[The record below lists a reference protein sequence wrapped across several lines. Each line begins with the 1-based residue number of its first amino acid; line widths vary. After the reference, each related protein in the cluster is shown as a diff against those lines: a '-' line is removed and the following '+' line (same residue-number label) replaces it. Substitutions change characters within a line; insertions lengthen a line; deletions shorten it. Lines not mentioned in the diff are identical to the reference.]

1 MEVKDFIIKKLNSD
15 PDFKAKYEDAK
26 NKKSIEAMEYA
37 IHSNEISGNFSTEE
51 DMEPLFKVAF
61 DELSTEEFLNKILN
75 VKKLYK

>member
-37 IHSNEISGNFSTEE
+37 IHSNEISENFSTEE
-51 DMEPLFKVAF
+51 DMETLFKVAF

>member
-1 MEVKDFIIKKLNSD
+1 MEIKDFVIKKLNSD

-51 DMEPLFKVAF
+51 DMETLFKVAF